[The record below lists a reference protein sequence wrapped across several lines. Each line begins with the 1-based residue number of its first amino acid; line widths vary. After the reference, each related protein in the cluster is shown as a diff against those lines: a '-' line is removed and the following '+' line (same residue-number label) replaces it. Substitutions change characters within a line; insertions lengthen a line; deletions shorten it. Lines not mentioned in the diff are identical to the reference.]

1 MGLLR
6 IITIINTTMGPLTS
20 HYILT
25 ATWHIKPKNWEGGGA
40 FVVLDLIW
48 DFYNVTEFPV
58 KKKENSQHLKGII
71 LVLTTQKHSGKPIIL
86 DL

>member
-1 MGLLR
+1 M
-6 IITIINTTMGPLTS
+6 
-20 HYILT
+20 LT
-25 ATWHIKPKNWEGGGA
+25 ATWHIKPKNWGEKA

-58 KKKENSQHLKGII
+58 KKKKKKENSQHLKGII
-71 LVLTTQKHSGKPIIL
+71 LVLTRQKHSGTPIIL

>member
-20 HYILT
+20 HYMLT
-25 ATWHIKPKNWEGGGA
+25 ATWHIKPKNGGGA

-48 DFYNVTEFPV
+48 DFQNVTEFPV
-58 KKKENSQHLKGII
+58 KKKKTANI
-71 LVLTTQKHSGKPIIL
+71 
-86 DL
+86 